1 MSETTANNNDYY
13 MSEED
18 INSLTHKQKAFCE
31 SFAATNQLQQSA
43 IDAGYSPKSAA
54 TAASNLLKHP
64 RVSRYVRYLQ
74 SKVVTKKIADA
85 QEIQELLTEMSRGNV
100 TDELVTPRGD
110 KVRAQIHTRERIKA
124 ADLLAA
130 IQGIKTDNIHLKA
143 DQVVQFADDL
153 KPTESK

>member
-1 MSETTANNNDYY
+1 MSETTSNNNDYY

-18 INSLTHKQKAFCE
+18 INSLTLKQRSYCE
-31 SFAATNQLQQSA
+31 HLVSCGSYRQAAIL
-43 IDAGYSPKSAA
+43 AGYKETGVDLAVKRLRKSD
-54 TAASNLLKHP
+54 L
-64 RVSRYVRYLQ
+64 VSRYVQYLQ
-74 SKVVTKKIADA
+74 HKKSHKAIADA
-85 QEIQELLTEMSRGNV
+85 QELQELLTEMSRGNV
-100 TDELVTPRGD
+100 QDELVTPRGD

>member
-1 MSETTANNNDYY
+1 MSSNDQNISASY
-13 MSEED
+13 MSEAE
-18 INSLTHKQKAFCE
+18 INQLTMKQRSFCE
-31 SFAATNQLQQSA
+31 FYQAIGNYRQAAIS
-43 IDAGYSPKSAA
+43 AGYSPNGVDSTVGK
-54 TAASNLLKHP
+54 LKKMP
-64 RVSRYVRYLQ
+64 LVDRYMRYLQ
-74 SKVVTKKIADA
+74 SRIDKKKIADA

-100 TDELVTPRGD
+100 QDELVTPRGD
-110 KVRAQIHTRERIKA
+110 KVNAKIHTRERIKA